1 MGKITNGN
9 NLVHNFHPILMIFT
23 LHSMQRVLLL
33 RRQPSFVPIID
44 LNHSPFSRS
53 FIGMPTAIRIKI
65 EQGHSNEPE
74 TIPQGLPAIEGLQP
88 RRSGR
93 VVRAIHTVKPEE
105 SIQGEKNDVP
115 STLPPKRGRRASQRS
130 INQSEEKFK
139 SQENHEEET
148 GDSKPA
154 PKRMRKVAKKVNSYK
169 EEGEEDG
176 EAYKQHS
183 SDDSANDQ
191 STVVK
196 KKQKGGGGGKR
207 GKRPKEPVVYMIP
220 DVPKR
225 DFRLEGPLEKRAER
239 KNGYHGKLG
248 FACLNTVLRNQD
260 PPKFCSRNVRI
271 KTIEEKGLDYV
282 KELARQNVLDIIP
295 LLEWNAANNIHL
307 MRLSSEIFPFASHEV
322 YGYDIAF
329 AAKELAEAGAVAKR
343 LNQRLTMHP
352 GQFCQLG
359 TPKKSVLEAS
369 LRELDVHA
377 KVLDLMGIG
386 NEGVMILHGGG
397 TFGDREATLDRI
409 RETINTR
416 LSPPVRSR
424 LVLENDELGYSAE
437 ELLPLCESLEPPVP
451 LVFDFHHDMLRP
463 SSLSPAQIVERAQ
476 AIFAKRGIPP
486 KYHLSEP
493 RPGAMN
499 HRDRRAHSDRCMELP
514 PDLPADADLMLECK
528 DKEQGVLEMYR
539 IYGLFDVQHD
549 VLRPPA
555 NDLTMSTAG
564 RRSKLDGQGGATHP
578 NPAKRSPTKKEI
590 EDDTLSDSEG
600 EQQPQPKSKRETDH
614 SLMERLIEKAKLL
627 AAKRGKEYKGPRSQ
641 SDINQ
646 SKKGLATSIE
656 VKRDMEKQ
664 ADWIRAE
671 LRAGR
676 ERRPFP
682 GSADAQVE
690 LSQPQS
696 QSQPEPEAY

>member
-1 MGKITNGN
+1 MQIFQFLIKRQIRV
-9 NLVHNFHPILMIFT
+9 LHPFHPL
-23 LHSMQRVLLL
+23 
-33 RRQPSFVPIID
+33 
-44 LNHSPFSRS
+44 FSRS

-65 EQGHSNEPE
+65 ENNNGPTSQQER
-74 TIPQGLPAIEGLQP
+74 LQP
-88 RRSGR
+88 RRRSGR
-93 VVRAIHTVKPEE
+93 MVKAIHTVKDEPLEE
-105 SIQGEKNDVP
+105 EERP
-115 STLPPKRGRRASQRS
+115 LPPPAKRSRKTSQ
-130 INQSEEKFK
+130 IKQDAVD
-139 SQENHEEET
+139 
-148 GDSKPA
+148 DSKPA
-154 PKRMRKVAKKVNSYK
+154 PKRRRKVASKVNNYN
-169 EEGEEDG
+169 EEGEDDQEN
-176 EAYKQHS
+176 EETYKQES
-183 SDDSANDQ
+183 SDESNTEKPAE
-191 STVVK
+191 K
-196 KKQKGGGGGKR
+196 KKKKGGGGGGKR
-207 GKRPKEPVVYMIP
+207 AKKPKEPIVYIIP

-225 DFRLEGPLEKRAER
+225 DFRLEGPIEKRAER
-239 KNGYHGKLG
+239 SNGYSGRLG
-248 FACLNTVLRNQD
+248 YACLNTVLRNQD
-260 PPKFCSRNVRI
+260 PPVFCSRNVRI

-329 AAKELAEAGAVAKR
+329 AAKELAEAGAAAKR

-377 KVLDLMGIG
+377 KVLDLMGVG
-386 NEGVMILHGGG
+386 SEGVMILHGGG
-397 TFGDREATLDRI
+397 TFGDREATLNRI

-416 LSPPVRSR
+416 LSPSVRSR

-437 ELLPLCESLEPPVP
+437 ELLPLCESLDPPVP

-463 SSLSPAQIVERAQ
+463 SSLSPAEIIQRAQ
-476 AIFAKRGIPP
+476 VIFAKRGVPP

-493 RPGAMN
+493 RPGAAN
-499 HRDRRAHSDRCMELP
+499 HRDRRAHSDRCAELP
-514 PDLPADADLMLECK
+514 PDLPANADLMLECK
-528 DKEQGVLEMYR
+528 DKEQGVLEMFR

-578 NPAKRSPTKKEI
+578 NPARKSPTKENGNDQSDNEI
-590 EDDTLSDSEG
+590 EPS
-600 EQQPQPKSKRETDH
+600 PKKKRETDH
-614 SLMERLIEKAKLL
+614 SLIERLIEKAKLL

-641 SDINQ
+641 TEINQ
-646 SKKGLATSIE
+646 SKEGLATSVE
-656 VKRDMEKQ
+656 VKRDMELQ
-664 ADWIRAE
+664 ADWIRSE

-682 GSADAQVE
+682 GSADAQSE
-690 LSQPQS
+690 LDQPQS